1 MSSYFNKL
9 PNFEYV
15 NRLKGSTQSSNY
27 ITVKNLFKKGYLRPD
42 IFQDLSFFTKYQI
55 IADERPD
62 QIANLYYG
70 SPTYD
75 WLVYLSNNILNPIH
89 EWPMPQDTFNDYL
102 LTKYGSYEKIYDI
115 RHYETKEIKNS
126 IGVTMLKG
134 GLEMSPT
141 WKTNGNFIEVINSK
155 ILNIFAGDGDFTST
169 TVTVTTQNGIIG
181 LEVGTPIVINNVSE
195 PQYNGTFI
203 VTSVQSFDTFTYE
216 VATAPPNPAP
226 ILSTDDENVDSRIEE
241 VNFTL
246 RNSIYGGNAYYF
258 EYYDSFKEQTV
269 QISSAFFLKE
279 VTNYEYEEKI
289 QENNRNIFLLKPQ
302 YLAVVLDDIEE
313 IMTYKEGSTQ
323 YLSGTLKRGDN
334 IRIFN

>member
-9 PNFEYV
+9 PNLEYV
-15 NRLKGSTQSSNY
+15 NRTKGNTQLSDY

-42 IFQDLSFFTKYQI
+42 IFQDLSFFSKYQI

-62 QIANLYYG
+62 QIANLFYG
-70 SPTYD
+70 SSTYD
-75 WLVYLSNNILNPIH
+75 WLVYLSNNILNPTH
-89 EWPMPQDTFNDYL
+89 EWPMPQETFNDYL
-102 LTKYGSYEKIYDI
+102 LNKYGSYEKIYDI

-126 IGVTMLKG
+126 LGVTLLKG

-155 ILNIFAGDGDFTST
+155 ISSIFAGDGEITST
-169 TVTVTTQNGIIG
+169 TVTVVTQNGIVG

-195 PQYNGTFI
+195 FEYNGTFI
-203 VTSVQSFDTFTYE
+203 VSTIQSFDTFTYE
-216 VATAPPNPAP
+216 LSTAPPVPAP
-226 ILSTDDENVDSRIEE
+226 ILSSEDVNERIEE

-258 EYYDSFKEQTV
+258 EYYDPFKEQTV
-269 QISSAFFLKE
+269 QISSGFFLTP
-279 VTNYEYEEKI
+279 VTNYDYEEKI
-289 QENNRNIFLLKPQ
+289 QEERRNIYLLKPQ
-302 YLAVVLDDIEE
+302 YLSVVLDDIEE

-323 YLSGTLKRGDN
+323 FVSETLKRGDN
-334 IRIFN
+334 IRLFS